1 MVNMFSVRTITV
13 EPSVF
18 LYFMANTLSSNLAT
32 NLLLYKACVPNTADG
47 EEWRPAPDEKC
58 PDEAKAQHILSEIN
72 TWKYLVLY
80 TVPAVVTFFA
90 GPWSDRH
97 GCRRRPLIFV
107 AVFGQIGTDLL
118 NAYCSWHWTLSPNV
132 TAILQVSALLVT
144 GSTTLMNMGVFAQVV
159 DGTDVQNRTFRFGI
173 VVFMLTVGSTAGQLI
188 FGFIVPAIGFLK
200 SFLVCA
206 SMSATALGLGIF
218 LIPDLSTNYTKVG
231 FWHDIA
237 QTISPNIVAVCFK
250 VANRKRKYN
259 KKIVLLLT
267 VMIAVPL
274 TSSIFAGELSLMYM
288 FVRKKFNWD
297 ESNFGVYIG
306 CTEGVMMIGTTLI
319 YGIMSKLFE
328 INDSM
333 IGFIATVFD
342 LATAVSF
349 LIASQSW
356 HLYLIPPLQLF
367 RGAALSITRSITSK
381 CVEAHELGTSNS
393 VRLVIEC
400 SLKAIITTM
409 YNIVYDRTLET
420 IPSAFFIISI
430 VLAMPLLGCF
440 ATTYYLSRDQ
450 VKQTDCQPK
459 SKNELKILITTE
471 M

>member
-274 TSSIFAGELSLMYM
+274 TSSIFA
-288 FVRKKFNWD
+288 V
-297 ESNFGVYIG
+297 
-306 CTEGVMMIGTTLI
+306 
-319 YGIMSKLFE
+319 
-328 INDSM
+328 
-333 IGFIATVFD
+333 
-342 LATAVSF
+342 
-349 LIASQSW
+349 
-356 HLYLIPPLQLF
+356 PPLQLF